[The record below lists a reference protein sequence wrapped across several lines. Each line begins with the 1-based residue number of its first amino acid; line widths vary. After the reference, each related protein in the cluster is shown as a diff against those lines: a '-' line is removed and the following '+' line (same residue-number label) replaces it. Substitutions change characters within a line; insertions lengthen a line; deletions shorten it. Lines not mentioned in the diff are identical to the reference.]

1 MSKTNHSAIRVIDNR
16 CRITIPQ
23 ELRDYCNLEEG
34 SIVKIEVV
42 NSSIV
47 IRKVAVIDSVNQSE
61 QENKDLITTAMNAL
75 QPNAQL
81 KIAKGVLNNLERN
94 YKNDI

>member
-1 MSKTNHSAIRVIDNR
+1 MSKINPSAIRVVDNR

-23 ELRDYCNLEEG
+23 EFRELCNLEEG

-42 NSSIV
+42 NSSIT
-47 IRKVAVIDSVNQSE
+47 IRKVAVIDSMNQSE

-94 YKNDI
+94 YKND

>member
-1 MSKTNHSAIRVIDNR
+1 MNKTNHSAIRVIDNR

-23 ELRDYCNLEEG
+23 ELRELCNLEDG

-75 QPNAQL
+75 RPHTQL

>member
-1 MSKTNHSAIRVIDNR
+1 MSKTNPSAIRVIDNR

-23 ELRDYCNLEEG
+23 ELRDLCNLEEG
-34 SIVKIEVV
+34 SIVKIEAV
-42 NSSIV
+42 NSNIV
-47 IRKVAVIDSVNQSE
+47 IRKVAVIDSANQSE

-94 YKNDI
+94 YKND